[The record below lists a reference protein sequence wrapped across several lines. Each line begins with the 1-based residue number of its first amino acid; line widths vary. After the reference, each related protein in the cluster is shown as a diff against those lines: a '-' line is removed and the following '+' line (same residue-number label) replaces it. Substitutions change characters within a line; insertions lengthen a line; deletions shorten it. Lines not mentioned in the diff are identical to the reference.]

1 MMKFISAI
9 LAVAMFS
16 NVAFADCDFTSGKG
30 VNKLPDGN
38 YEYSKEC
45 HIAVGQLVED
55 NKTKDIQLKD
65 LGLALSAKDLALQA
79 SDQRTQLWM
88 DTTFKLEKNI
98 NAMDS
103 LRKTNDWV
111 YFGLGALTV
120 IATGFALSS
129 VTSRR

>member
-1 MMKFISAI
+1 MMKILSTV

-16 NVAFADCDFTSGKG
+16 NVAFADCDFTMGKG
-30 VNKLPDGN
+30 IRPLADSN
-38 YEYSKEC
+38 YEYTKEC
-45 HIAVGQLVED
+45 HIAVGQLVQD

-65 LGLALSAKDLALQA
+65 LGLALSAKDMALAA

-98 NAMDS
+98 NTMDE
-103 LRKTNDWV
+103 LKKTNEWV
-111 YFGLGALTV
+111 YFGIGALTV

-129 VTSRR
+129 VTGRR

>member
-1 MMKFISAI
+1 MPMMKLISLI
-9 LAVAMFS
+9 LAASMFS
-16 NVAFADCDFTSGKG
+16 NVAFATCDFSTGI
-30 VNKLPDGN
+30 
-38 YEYSKEC
+38 SKTTQGYLYTPEC

-65 LGLALSAKDLALQA
+65 LGLTNDSLKLALQA
-79 SDQRTQLWM
+79 SDARTQLWM

-98 NAMDS
+98 NAMDE
-103 LRKTNDWV
+103 LKKTNEWV